1 MDPILIRL
9 TEEVYPE
16 IQLLPQVNR
25 VCPHTSLRFILTIE
39 DPSLIARSRDV
50 GGYLGLVPKR
60 KQSGKGDPE
69 MRITKAGD
77 NEVRRHL
84 VQCAQQM
91 LGPFG

>member
-50 GGYLGLVPKR
+50 DG
-60 KQSGKGDPE
+60 
-69 MRITKAGD
+69 
-77 NEVRRHL
+77 
-84 VQCAQQM
+84 
-91 LGPFG
+91 